1 MAERIAVVGGG
12 LAGLAAAAYLA
23 PAGRHVTVYEKA
35 RIVGGR
41 AVTTVL
47 GGYRFNLGP
56 HALYVAGEGRAV
68 LKELDVPVR
77 GARPPASGAF
87 AIRGGRLDTLPAG
100 PMSLLATGLLSL
112 GAKIEVARILA
123 VLPKMD
129 PASLRGQTVAGW
141 LLRISSREEVRDLL
155 AALVRVATYA
165 NDPARQ
171 GADSAVAQLQRALRS
186 SVLYLD
192 GGWQSIVDALRER
205 AEEAGV
211 RIETD
216 APVRRVVADG
226 SVRAVLLADGRE
238 RDADAVVATG
248 SPAQVAALVPE
259 AGSLC
264 RAAARAMPVRAAC
277 LDVALDRVPRPQSR
291 FALGIDTPL
300 YVSLHSAVA
309 RLAPEGGGIIHAA
322 KYLTPEAT
330 HEADHRPDEVRRE
343 LEQALELLQPG
354 WQSSVV
360 HQRFLPDMVVSNAL
374 TTTSPRPQ
382 PAVPEVPGLFVAG
395 DWVGSEGLLADASL
409 ASARSAARAV
419 LSAVRAPLPEP
430 VAVAE

>member
-12 LAGLAAAAYLA
+12 LAGLAAATYLA
-23 PAGRHVTVYEKA
+23 RAGRHVTVYEKA
-35 RIVGGR
+35 RTVGGR

-68 LKELDVPVR
+68 LEELGVSVR
-77 GARPPASGAF
+77 GGRPPASGAF
-87 AIRGGRLDTLPAG
+87 AIRGGCLETLPAG

-112 GAKIEVARILA
+112 AGKIEVARILA

-129 PASLRGQTVAGW
+129 PVSLRGQTVAGW
-141 LLRISSREEVRDLL
+141 LLRTSSRGEVRDLL

-171 GADSAVAQLQRALRS
+171 GAESAIAQLQRALRS

-205 AEEAGV
+205 AEKAGV

-216 APVRRVVADG
+216 APVRRVVAG
-226 SVRAVLLADGRE
+226 GTVRAVLLADGRE
-238 RDADAVVATG
+238 RETDAVVATG

-259 AGSLC
+259 AESLR
-264 RAAARAMPVRAAC
+264 RAAARAIPVRAAC

-309 RLAPEGGGIIHAA
+309 RLAPEGGGVIHAA
-322 KYLTPEAT
+322 KYLTMSEAG
-330 HEADHRPDEVRRE
+330 HRPDVARRE
-343 LEQALELLQPG
+343 LELALDLVQPG
-354 WQSSVV
+354 WQSAVV
-360 HQRFLPDMVVSNAL
+360 HERFLPDMVVSNAL
-374 TTTSPRPQ
+374 TTTAVRPQ
-382 PAVPEVPGLFVAG
+382 PAVPEVPGLFLAG

-409 ASARSAARAV
+409 ASARSAGRAV
-419 LSAVRAPLPEP
+419 LSALRAPLPEP
-430 VAVAE
+430 AAVAE